1 MIEEMRISKEMQ
13 RWFAGPMIML
23 WLGIYF
29 TGFDKVNF
37 LIYIPAVMSLFSF
50 TTGLCPGMMMI
61 RRKLARQKAKEEI

>member
-37 LIYIPAVMSLFSF
+37 LIYIPAAMSVFAFS
-50 TTGLCPGMMMI
+50 TGLCPGMMMV
-61 RRKLARQKAKEEI
+61 RRRMNKQRIKEEI